1 MNSIEDRLDKLII
14 AAIVDKLV
22 TKKIQECVEHKLQGC
37 SDEDIRQEIQNFV
50 DTYEFL
56 WCGDE
61 E

>member
-1 MNSIEDRLDKLII
+1 MNSIEDKLDKLIL

-22 TKKIQECVEHKLQGC
+22 TKKIQECVEYKLQGE
-37 SDEDIRQEIQNFV
+37 SEEEIRQEIQNFV
-50 DTYEFL
+50 DTYGFL

>member
-22 TKKIQECVEHKLQGC
+22 TKKIQECVEYKLQGE
-37 SDEDIRQEIQNFV
+37 SEEEIRQEIQSFV
-50 DTYEFL
+50 DKYRFL

>member
-1 MNSIEDRLDKLII
+1 MNSIEDRIDKLIL

-22 TKKIQECVEHKLQGC
+22 TKKIQECVERRLQGE
-37 SDEDIRQEIQNFV
+37 SDENIRQEIQNFV
-50 DTYEFL
+50 DTYGFL

>member
-22 TKKIQECVEHKLQGC
+22 TKKIQECVERRLQGE
-37 SDEDIRQEIQNFV
+37 SDENIRQEIQNFV
-50 DTYEFL
+50 DTYGFL

>member
-1 MNSIEDRLDKLII
+1 MNSIEDRIDKLIL

-22 TKKIQECVEHKLQGC
+22 TKKIQECVERRLQGC

-50 DTYEFL
+50 DTYGFL

>member
-22 TKKIQECVEHKLQGC
+22 TKKTQECVEHKLQGY

-50 DTYEFL
+50 DTYGFL

-61 E
+61 K

>member
-56 WCGDE
+56 FFNEDK
-61 E
+61 

>member
-1 MNSIEDRLDKLII
+1 MNGIEDRLDKLIL

-22 TKKIQECVEHKLQGC
+22 AKKIQECVEHKLQGY
-37 SDEDIRQEIQNFV
+37 SDEDIKREIQSFV
-50 DTYEFL
+50 DTYGFL

>member
-1 MNSIEDRLDKLII
+1 MNSIEDRIDKLIL

-50 DTYEFL
+50 DTYGFL
-56 WCGDE
+56 FFNEDK
-61 E
+61 